1 MSRRSIQI
9 VCLLIIGGLY
19 WQLVSATTG
28 YGEPWDAP
36 AYWSL
41 AYPFSL
47 VLSAIG
53 GAFMRKSGWI
63 AGVLITVSQLPV
75 MLLNNGVGNL
85 AVAGALFLSLLA
97 IPAALVSALAG
108 SLAGRFRPHP

>member
-36 AYWSL
+36 TYWSL

-47 VLSAIG
+47 ILSAIG
-53 GAFMRKSGWI
+53 GGFMRKSGWL
-63 AGVLITVSQLPV
+63 AGVLIIFSQLPV

-85 AVAGALFLSLLA
+85 ALAGVLFLSMLA
-97 IPAALVSALAG
+97 VPAALVSALAG
-108 SLAGRFRPHP
+108 HLVGRLRPHP

>member
-1 MSRRSIQI
+1 MSRRLLQI
-9 VCLLIIGGLY
+9 VCLLIVGGLY
-19 WQLVSATTG
+19 WQLVSAVTG

-53 GAFMRKSGWI
+53 GGFMRKSGWI
-63 AGVLITVSQLPV
+63 AGVLITFSQLSV
-75 MLLNNGVGNL
+75 MLINNGVGNL

-97 IPAALVSALAG
+97 IPAALVAAV
-108 SLAGRFRPHP
+108 AGRLAVRLRPR